1 MRRSDRLTGVVMKAF
16 GESLPPTQFTNEDV
30 ARWHGRRD
38 ADWIHEKIG
47 NRFRNTLFDFRS
59 NQLCTDLD
67 EDDLAYE
74 ASQRALKTGALS
86 IEDIE
91 AILFATIS
99 PTHNVFP
106 DSACTLHRRLD
117 APPNTAAITLTT
129 GCAGTLNAM
138 MLASSM
144 VQCGQARNVL
154 VCSTSA
160 MSAYIRP
167 DLKDAMWLYGSI
179 FGDGASAIV
188 VGSDTSADG
197 SHKETRGFS
206 SFFTGANPDQDVAEM
221 RFGGTKRP
229 LHSGNTVE
237 ALADFVN
244 FNFRAVPENLK
255 AGFTYLYG
263 RAVPRDE
270 KEHEHP
276 DWVLFNMS
284 NARVQEEWLR
294 EQRIGADR
302 SYFNQERVGNCG
314 AASLGLVLGEFVE
327 ERKPA
332 PGQLALLL
340 SVGTGLQY
348 AGVFY
353 RF

>member
-1 MRRSDRLTGVVMKAF
+1 VVSEP
-16 GESLPPTQFTNEDV
+16 G
-30 ARWHGRRD
+30 
-38 ADWIHEKIG
+38 
-47 NRFRNTLFDFRS
+47 
-59 NQLCTDLD
+59 
-67 EDDLAYE
+67 
-74 ASQRALKTGALS
+74 
-86 IEDIE
+86 
-91 AILFATIS
+91 
-99 PTHNVFP
+99 
-106 DSACTLHRRLD
+106 
-117 APPNTAAITLTT
+117 
-129 GCAGTLNAM
+129 LNIP
-138 MLASSM
+138 
-144 VQCGQARNVL
+144 RNVK
-154 VCSTSA
+154 TSFEQNSQPSLSSR
-160 MSAYIRP
+160 SAE
-167 DLKDAMWLYGSI
+167 
-179 FGDGASAIV
+179 
-188 VGSDTSADG
+188 G

-229 LHSGNTVE
+229 LHSGNVVE
-237 ALADFVN
+237 ALAGFVN
-244 FNFRAVPENLK
+244 FNFRAVPGNLK
-255 AGFTYLYG
+255 TGFTQLYG
-263 RAVPRDE
+263 QSGTRDE
-270 KEHEHP
+270 KEHEQP

-284 NARVQEEWLR
+284 NARVLEEWLR